1 MKKKR
6 MLQAREIKGI
16 AVLLLAFLFWGSTAS
31 SQPPSKIPLYVGQME
46 IWVEVAK
53 TPEERAKGLM
63 NRNHLAKD
71 EGMLFIFETEGYHG
85 FWMKNTLI
93 PLSIAFLDKEGK
105 IVKISEMK
113 PLTLASHDPPQPIL
127 YALEMNKGWFA
138 AHGIK
143 VGDRI
148 RFSK

>member
-1 MKKKR
+1 MKKER
-6 MLQAREIKGI
+6 MPQARGIKGI
-16 AVLLLAFLFWGSTAS
+16 AALLLAFLFWGSTAS
-31 SQPPSKIPLYVGQME
+31 SQPPPKIPLYVKQME

-63 NRNHLAKD
+63 HRKHLAKD
-71 EGMLFIFETEGYHG
+71 EGMLFIFEAEGYHG

-105 IVKISEMK
+105 IVRISEMK
-113 PLTLASHDPPQPIL
+113 PLTLTSHDPPQPIL
-127 YALEMNKGWFA
+127 YALEMNMGWFA

-143 VGDRI
+143 EGDVV